1 MVLNMTKKQR
11 LEKILSLI
19 EEEEFSTQEELTDK
33 LNELGYNVSQAT
45 VSRDINELN
54 LKKDAG
60 KSRKV
65 KYVKQLKVQ
74 PQVSDKIIDL
84 YKNIALSVTS
94 ANNLVIIR
102 TLIGNGN
109 SAGVAI
115 DAMHFPQILGTV
127 AGDDTLLIVTK
138 TEKDSEYLVKTL
150 REI

>member
-1 MVLNMTKKQR
+1 MTKKQR

-54 LKKDAG
+54 LTKDAG

-65 KYVKQLKVQ
+65 KYVKQIKVQ

-138 TEKDSEYLVKTL
+138 TEKDAESLVKTL

>member
-1 MVLNMTKKQR
+1 MTKKQR

-19 EEEEFSTQEELTDK
+19 EEQEFSTQEELTDK

-54 LKKDAG
+54 LTKDAG
-60 KSRKV
+60 KSRKF

-74 PQVSDKIIDL
+74 PQVSDKIIEL

-138 TEKDSEYLVKTL
+138 TEKDAESLVKTL

>member
-1 MVLNMTKKQR
+1 MTKKQR

-138 TEKDSEYLVKTL
+138 TEKDAESLVKTL

>member
-1 MVLNMTKKQR
+1 MVINMTKKQR

-138 TEKDSEYLVKTL
+138 NEKDAESLVKTL

>member
-138 TEKDSEYLVKTL
+138 TEKDAESLVKTL

>member
-1 MVLNMTKKQR
+1 MTKKQR

-138 TEKDSEYLVKTL
+138 NEKDAESLVKTL

>member
-1 MVLNMTKKQR
+1 MVNNMTKKQR

-54 LKKDAG
+54 LTKDAG

-65 KYVKQLKVQ
+65 KYVKQIKVQ

-138 TEKDSEYLVKTL
+138 TEKDAESLVKTL